1 MSAGFALLR
10 ESTAFAAGGHGFRKS
25 EKSAA
30 RSDFSTHDGAP
41 RKTSLQHRNG
51 LHQLHSPQQRA
62 DILARRAQRLRQKGE
77 LRGAAMALRE
87 ACALAEGDAAR
98 WMMLGDL
105 HVRLGKR
112 RDAERAMKQAL
123 YLREQGGERRK
134 AQVIRRLL
142 SQLNDAGAGAT

>member
-1 MSAGFALLR
+1 M
-10 ESTAFAAGGHGFRKS
+10 
-25 EKSAA
+25 
-30 RSDFSTHDGAP
+30 
-41 RKTSLQHRNG
+41 QHRTG

-62 DILARRAQRLRQKGE
+62 DMLARRARRLRQKGE
-77 LRGAAMALRE
+77 LRRAAAALRE

-112 RDAERAMKQAL
+112 RDAEQAMKQAL

-142 SQLNDAGAGAT
+142 AQLNDAGAGAM